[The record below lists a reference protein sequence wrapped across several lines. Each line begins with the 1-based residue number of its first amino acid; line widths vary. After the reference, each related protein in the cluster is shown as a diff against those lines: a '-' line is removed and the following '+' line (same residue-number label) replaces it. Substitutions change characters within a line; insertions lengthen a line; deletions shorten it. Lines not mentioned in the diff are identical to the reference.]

1 MKAPS
6 VTSGTLVALTCP
18 STPRS
23 KSRIGDEEHGSDLG
37 DEWEEDDKSFAT
49 ATSATPY
56 PWENEKTSSPTFS
69 TPSAFPPQSPTI
81 GAANPSRRNSARP
94 SSYTSKGEYS
104 HLNGTI
110 PAWAPVCQVYS
121 LEVQREHWK
130 IVRQGFMIG
139 TATAI
144 LLGAVLLAVPNA

>member
-6 VTSGTLVALTCP
+6 VTSGTLVALSCP
-18 STPRS
+18 STPRA
-23 KSRIGDEEHGSDLG
+23 KSPNADEEQDLG
-37 DEWEEDDKSFAT
+37 EEWEEDDKSFAT
-49 ATSATPY
+49 STSATPF
-56 PWENEKTSSPTFS
+56 PWEDEKGASMN
-69 TPSAFPPQSPTI
+69 PSAFPPQSPSL
-81 GAANPSRRNSARP
+81 GSAAPLNRNSLRP
-94 SSYTSKGEYS
+94 SSYTSKGEYG

-130 IVRQGFMIG
+130 VVRQGFMIG

-144 LLGAVLLAVPNA
+144 VLGAVLLAVPNA